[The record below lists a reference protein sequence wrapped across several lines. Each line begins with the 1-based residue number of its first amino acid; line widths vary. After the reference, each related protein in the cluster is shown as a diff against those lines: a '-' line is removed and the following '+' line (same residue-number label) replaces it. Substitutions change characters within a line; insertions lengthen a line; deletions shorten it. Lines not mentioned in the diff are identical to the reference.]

1 MVTRWRRFSR
11 WIVTLD
17 QETSSSSSLPL
28 GTERAYAT
36 LPSVTNYIFCLGGRL
51 RTNKSINEYK
61 YLPLA
66 VFVIIIV
73 PGILFSIFETPY
85 NVRRH
90 GNLALVALVVLFYYF
105 WAMTLVTFLR
115 TATGDPGM
123 LPRNIHPGQWQ
134 SCSNNNNNNNNSCNI
149 STSQFFTPQEYY
161 NIITL
166 PAHTSKKNHPE
177 RNNTIDIKYCS
188 TCKIW
193 RPPRSHH
200 CPTCGVCIQTHDHH
214 CIWVNNCVG
223 QRNYRYFISFLT
235 ASIFSS
241 SLLIV
246 TSLIHLDRVHWV
258 ARRSPGSVFLVIYG
272 GLTIWY
278 PFILL
283 LYHIAMTATQQTT
296 REYLKTMSDISVK
309 NPVMH
314 PRIKRVSTNIFDRGN
329 YVTNM
334 FSLMGQVRGPNLWPP
349 RDKVSRNGDWRLQ
362 QW

>member
-1 MVTRWRRFSR
+1 MVTRWRRFVR

-17 QETSSSSSLPL
+17 HETSLSPSLLSL
-28 GTERAYAT
+28 GTERAYET

-51 RTNKSINEYK
+51 RTNRIMSWYK
-61 YLPLA
+61 YLPVI
-66 VFVIIIV
+66 VFVIIIMPCV
-73 PGILFSIFETPY
+73 LFSIFETPY
-85 NVRRH
+85 NVSRH
-90 GNLALVALVVLFYYF
+90 DNLSLISLVVLFYYF
-105 WAMTLVTFLR
+105 WAMTLLTFLR

-134 SCSNNNNNNNNSCNI
+134 SFDNNNNNNLI
-149 STSQFFTPQEYY
+149 VSQFFTPQDYY

-177 RNNTIDIKYCS
+177 RNNTIDIKYCW

-200 CPTCGVCIQTHDHH
+200 CPTCDVCIQTHDHH
-214 CIWVNNCVG
+214 CMWVNNCVG
-223 QRNYRYFISFLT
+223 QRNYRYFISFLI
-235 ASIFSS
+235 ASTFTS
-241 SLLIV
+241 SLLII
-246 TSLIHLDRVHWV
+246 TSLIHLHRVHWV
-258 ARRSPGSVFLVIYG
+258 VKRSPVSVLLIIYG

-296 REYLKTMSDISVK
+296 REYLKTMSDNSVK

-329 YVTNM
+329 CVTNM

-349 RDKVSRNGDWRLQ
+349 RDRVSRSGDWRLQ
-362 QW
+362 KW